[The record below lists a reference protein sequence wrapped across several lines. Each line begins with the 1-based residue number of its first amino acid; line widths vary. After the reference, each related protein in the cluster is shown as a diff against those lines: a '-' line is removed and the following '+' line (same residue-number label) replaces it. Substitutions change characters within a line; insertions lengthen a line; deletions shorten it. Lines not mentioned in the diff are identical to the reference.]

1 MLHGSLAGVQNERMF
16 DWNDLRYFL
25 AVADEGSTLA
35 AGRALGVSQTTV
47 SRRIAAL
54 EEALG
59 WPLFERLA
67 TGYSLTDAGRELI
80 DYARRAAEH
89 ADALASA
96 ASARIRSA
104 SGTVRITVEEVYSV
118 TVLAPIIRELRE
130 VHPGIRID
138 LDTTGEVRN
147 LAVGE
152 ADVAIR
158 SCVTPDDPNIVGR
171 RLFRDN
177 FGFYCSKEYADA
189 NGVPAAPAE
198 LGKHALI
205 AGGGGGIERAY
216 DRWLASKGLMDA
228 VVLHTGSATGLLSAV
243 KSGAGIA
250 ALPCIVAER
259 EPDLMRCYP
268 QATDNKSYLW
278 LLTHERLRRT
288 PRVRAVI
295 DFLYTRLR
303 KLAV

>member
-1 MLHGSLAGVQNERMF
+1 MF

-59 WPLFERLA
+59 WSLFERLT
-67 TGYSLTDAGRELI
+67 TGYMLTDAGQELI
-80 DYARRAAEH
+80 EH
-89 ADALASA
+89 ARTVGTHAESLASA
-96 ASARIRSA
+96 ASAKSRSA
-104 SGTVRITVEEVYSV
+104 TGTVRITVEDVYSV
-118 TVLAPIIRELRE
+118 TVLAPIIRGLRKA
-130 VHPGIRID
+130 HPDLRID
-138 LDTTGEVRN
+138 LDTTSEVRS
-147 LAVGE
+147 LAAGE

-171 RLFRDN
+171 RLFPDN
-177 FGFYCSKEYADA
+177 FSFYCSKEYADA
-189 NGVPAAPAE
+189 NGVPAGPEQLAE
-198 LGKHALI
+198 HALI
-205 AGGGGGIERAY
+205 AGGGGGIGRAY
-216 DRWLASKGLMDA
+216 EAWLASKGLTGA

-268 QATDNKSYLW
+268 LARDNSSFMW
-278 LLTHERLRRT
+278 LLTHERLRHT
-288 PRVRAVI
+288 PRVRAVM
-295 DFLYTRLR
+295 DFLYERLK